1 MPRGKA
7 LERGFS
13 MRTAEVGIALY
24 HGAEGTRRLLKIIVV
39 LLVIACAETYIYWKF
54 SAPTSK
60 SAGESVALSPEAA
73 REYVLKTEKLIIID
87 VRSQKEF
94 SDGHLPNAVNMPLYA
109 FQHLVKNIPQDSA
122 VLLHCQYGYRALQ
135 AYKLFRRLRPDIT
148 NVRYAA
154 GQVHFSFLQHEG
166 QSGQ

>member
-1 MPRGKA
+1 
-7 LERGFS
+7 
-13 MRTAEVGIALY
+13 MRTAEDGIVLY
-24 HGAEGTRRLLKIIVV
+24 HGADGTRRLLKIVAV

-94 SDGHLPNAVNMPLYA
+94 SDGHLPTPLTCRYM
-109 FQHLVKNIPQDSA
+109 
-122 VLLHCQYGYRALQ
+122 
-135 AYKLFRRLRPDIT
+135 LFSIW
-148 NVRYAA
+148 
-154 GQVHFSFLQHEG
+154 
-166 QSGQ
+166 

>member
-1 MPRGKA
+1 
-7 LERGFS
+7 
-13 MRTAEVGIALY
+13 MRTAEDGIVLY
-24 HGAEGTRRLLKIIVV
+24 HGADGTRRLLKIVAV
-39 LLVIACAETYIYWKF
+39 LLVIACAETYSYWKF

-60 SAGESVALSPEAA
+60 SAGEPVALSPEAA
-73 REYVLKTEKLIIID
+73 REYVLNTEKLIVID

-94 SDGHLPNAVNMPLYA
+94 ADGHLPNAVNMPLYA
-109 FQHLVKNIPQDSA
+109 FQHLVKNIPQDAA

-154 GQVHFSFLQHEG
+154 GQLHFSFLQQGG
-166 QSGQ
+166 QPGQ

>member
-1 MPRGKA
+1 
-7 LERGFS
+7 
-13 MRTAEVGIALY
+13 MRTAGDGIALY
-24 HGAEGTRRLLKIIVV
+24 HGADGTRRLLKIIAA
-39 LLVIACAETYIYWKF
+39 LLVIACAETCIYWKF
-54 SAPTSK
+54 SAPTSN
-60 SAGESVALSPEAA
+60 SSGESMALSPEAA

-94 SDGHLPNAVNMPLYA
+94 ADGHLPNAVNMPLYA

-135 AYKLFRRLRPDIT
+135 AYKLFRRLRPDIN

-154 GQVHFSFLQHEG
+154 GQLHFSFLQKEG

>member
-7 LERGFS
+7 LERFS
-13 MRTAEVGIALY
+13 MRTVEDGIALY
-24 HGAEGTRRLLKIIVV
+24 HGAGGTRRLLKIIAA
-39 LLVIACAETYIYWKF
+39 LLVVACAETYVYWQF
-54 SAPTSK
+54 ATSPPINAGVSA
-60 SAGESVALSPEAA
+60 ALTPEEA
-73 REYVLKTEKLIIID
+73 REYVCNTPRLIVID

-94 SDGHLPNAVNMPLYA
+94 ADGHLPDAVNMPLYA
-109 FQHLVKNIPQDSA
+109 FHHLVKNIPHDAA

-154 GQVHFSFLQHEG
+154 GQLHFSFMQQDDQPG
-166 QSGQ
+166 Q